1 MTSVGSRTESPAESS
16 MTWADGALLAI
27 DQRAL
32 PRVLSWLRLTTV
44 DEVIDAI
51 KTLAIPGWTPQR
63 CAEASIKL
71 RPT

>member
-1 MTSVGSRTESPAESS
+1 

-51 KTLAIPGWTPQR
+51 KTLAIPSWTPQC